1 MKIGL
6 QSYRKMLAGTRSS
19 EETGLI
25 YNSCPVQK
33 SCKRCKWGTIFGGF
47 VFFWFL
53 NCLVFLI
60 WLFFCFAFFFFPL
73 QKLLCVLLHM
83 LTSRLFLFVIKGIQ
97 LGLSSFAI
105 WENSSIKAVRL
116 IFTVNHFFHYKL
128 VNGTTLQRCTHLLI
142 MYFKNLIAFNG
153 TKQNM

>member
-6 QSYRKMLAGTRSS
+6 QSYRKMLVGTRSS

-25 YNSCPVQK
+25 YNSSPVQK

-47 VFFWFL
+47 VFFVFKLFGFSDLAFFL
-53 NCLVFLI
+53 LCL
-60 WLFFCFAFFFFPL
+60 FFFPL

-153 TKQNM
+153 AQQNM

>member
-1 MKIGL
+1 MKKQDSFITHAL
-6 QSYRKMLAGTRSS
+6 YRSHAKDANGAQFLGV
-19 EETGLI
+19 L
-25 YNSCPVQK
+25 
-33 SCKRCKWGTIFGGF
+33 
-47 VFFWFL
+47 FFWFL

-60 WLFFCFAFFFFPL
+60 WLFFCFAFFFFSL

-153 TKQNM
+153 AQQNM